1 MRSPMKQLKKET
13 SHMIRVE
20 PNGFT
25 TNEWLEGRLA
35 LRDSDPA
42 KYLRETSPALRLTV
56 ERYAELKTKAGRGM
70 MNAEC

>member
-1 MRSPMKQLKKET
+1 
-13 SHMIRVE
+13 MIRVE

-25 TNEWLEGRLA
+25 TNEWLENRQR

-56 ERYAELKTKAGRGM
+56 ERYAELKAKAD
-70 MNAEC
+70 